1 MLKIEPAA
9 TEFLTTSSFKYPH
22 SLRGSL
28 LIIVSG
34 VWCKV
39 LGRRTGRRPSPA
51 EQISPP
57 YAGTSEEEGLIS
69 SYPPLVV
76 EFSEQGVG
84 LSLEP
89 VARGPLLGQR
99 RLRRQVVGQTQQEP
113 TTLKVTKDLLV

>member
-1 MLKIEPAA
+1 MGLK
-9 TEFLTTSSFKYPH
+9 
-22 SLRGSL
+22 
-28 LIIVSG
+28 
-34 VWCKV
+34 
-39 LGRRTGRRPSPA
+39 
-51 EQISPP
+51 
-57 YAGTSEEEGLIS
+57 S

-113 TTLKVTKDLLV
+113 TTLKVSKDLLVYDQSCLLCNSFDAFKLHQSLLIRLNYGWGRGDFLVDIRLVIMGSSPSINYFSSKPIV